1 MQSVSSVVQT
11 KSVVAPPLVVGAGM
25 AGLSAA
31 LHLAERGLPPLVL
44 EADPHYP
51 GGRVAGGD
59 IVELTHAGRTWH
71 FRDEHGVHGIW
82 SGYHNLQAMLTRHN
96 TRPMFVPAQE
106 ESWIY
111 KHRGRIYGAA
121 VGSAIR
127 HSWVPAP
134 LHFLALFVR
143 PRFLSILGLRDWL
156 SLPRVWAG
164 LLFAV
169 GIDPLREGQPLAG
182 LTLGDFVKSWPPA
195 MRAMF
200 AGLSRNFL
208 SAHPEETPLS
218 GFVGFLRFYMVL
230 RRDAWAYSYM
240 PADGGSSLIEPLV
253 AKLCEVGGALKLGHT
268 VTHLEQKPDGW
279 CVHWRRENG
288 QTGATHTPHL
298 ILATDAPNTEKILD
312 ASHPST
318 FLPRAEETGEG
329 PTVLRPSSFVYY
341 YPRAMPT
348 AIMRLWYGCLPGAG
362 AEAGVFS
369 GEFVLD
375 NYFWL
380 HRLQDAYAAWH
391 KATGGSAVEVH
402 LYGPPEMLEQ
412 PDAVL
417 LAHAATDVHSAFP
430 KLRGHLIHQTLRRN
444 DATHTVFGVGPG
456 ERHLGIHTPWPN
468 LFCCGDWVRYP
479 SPALFLERACVTGIE
494 AANAVL
500 ATHDLPPWPL
510 LQGPPPEALAGFIQR
525 LMLRGRRA
533 RRRKRI

>member
-1 MQSVSSVVQT
+1 MQSVSSVE
-11 KSVVAPPLVVGAGM
+11 SVVHYPLVVGAGM

-31 LHLAERGLPPLVL
+31 LHLAERGLSPLVL

-59 IVELTHAGRTWH
+59 AIELTHAGRTWR

-82 SGYHNLQAMLTRHN
+82 SAYHNLQATLTRHDI
-96 TRPMFVPAQE
+96 RPMFVPAQE
-106 ESWIY
+106 ESWLY
-111 KHRGRIYGAA
+111 KHKGRVHGAA

-134 LHFLALFVR
+134 LHFLALFIR

-156 SLPRVWAG
+156 SLPRVWTS

-169 GIDPLREGQPLAG
+169 GIDPLREGQPLRG
-182 LTLGDFVKSWPPA
+182 LTLDDFVRGWPPA
-195 MRAMF
+195 LRAMF
-200 AGLSRNFL
+200 AGLSRNFM
-208 SAHPEETPLS
+208 SAHPQETPLS
-218 GFVGFLRFYMVL
+218 GFVGFLRFYMLL

-240 PADGGSSLIEPLV
+240 PADGGTNLIEPLV
-253 AKLCEVGGALKLGHT
+253 ARLREMGGTLKLGHT
-268 VTHLEQKPDGW
+268 VTRLEQEPDGW
-279 CVHWRRENG
+279 RVHWRRENG
-288 QTGATHTPHL
+288 QAGATHTPHL
-298 ILATDAPNTEKILD
+298 ILATDAPNTAKIIPPSIPPRGGRRG
-312 ASHPST
+312 ASPP
-318 FLPRAEETGEG
+318 LGGKEG
-329 PTVLRPSSFVYY
+329 GAAVPY
-341 YPRAMPT
+341 YPHAMPT
-348 AIMRLWYGCLPGAG
+348 ATIRLWYDHLPGAG

-380 HRLQDAYAAWH
+380 HRLQDTYAAWH

-402 LYGPPEMLEQ
+402 LYGPPETLEQ

-417 LAHAATDVHSAFP
+417 LAYAAADVQGAFP
-430 KLRGHLIHQTLRRN
+430 RLRGHLIHQTLRRN
-444 DATHTVFGVGPG
+444 DATHTVFSVGPAG
-456 ERHLGIHTPWPN
+456 RHLGIHTPWPN
-468 LFCCGDWVRYP
+468 LFCCGDWVRHP

-533 RRRKRI
+533 RRRTRKG